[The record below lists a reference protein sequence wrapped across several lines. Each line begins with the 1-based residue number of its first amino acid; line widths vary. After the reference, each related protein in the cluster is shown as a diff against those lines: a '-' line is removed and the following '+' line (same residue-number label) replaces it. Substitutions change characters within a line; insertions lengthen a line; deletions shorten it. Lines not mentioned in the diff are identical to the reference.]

1 MFDKRVVLVGL
12 FTLLLCAPFLVM
24 AEGPK
29 DLTASLALLP
39 GVIEGPDKGPFV
51 DLVKAIAGVYTD
63 GKIKIETYPF
73 ARSIDNVVKGK
84 ADFHIPT
91 VRNRAVTVPSLPY
104 RFTTEKIGSVA
115 FVIYSNSDKPLTK
128 KMLQDAM
135 AQKGKFPYSIEVVPG
150 IEAQFGFPGTPS
162 VDLASSLQKVQKKR
176 LDALVWAQEEADNAL
191 KALKIKTIRREHW
204 MDYEDSII
212 IAKGSQGDAVD
223 KILSNAL
230 KKLRASKQLQPLY
243 AKVHRPYEDW
253 QPAKMDW

>member
-1 MFDKRVVLVGL
+1 MLNKRIVLVGFFMLL
-12 FTLLLCAPFLVM
+12 FGAPFLVS
-24 AEGPK
+24 ADGPK

-39 GVIEGPDKGPFV
+39 GVIDSPDKGPFV
-51 DLVKAIAGVYTD
+51 DLVKAIAGVYTE

-91 VRNRAVTVPSLPY
+91 VRNRAISVPSLPY

-115 FVIYSNSDKPLTK
+115 FVIYSNSERPLTK

-135 AQKGKFPYSIEVVPG
+135 AQKGKFPYTIEVVPG
-150 IEAQFGFPGTPS
+150 IEQQFGFPGTSS
-162 VDLASSLQKVQKKR
+162 VDLTSSLQKVQKKR
-176 LDALVWAQEEADNAL
+176 IDALVWAQEEADNAL
-191 KALKIKTIRREHW
+191 KNLKIKTVRREHW

-212 IAKGSQGDAVD
+212 IAKGPHGDAVD

-243 AKVHRPYEDW
+243 AKVHRPYDDW
-253 QPAKMDW
+253 QPAKMGW